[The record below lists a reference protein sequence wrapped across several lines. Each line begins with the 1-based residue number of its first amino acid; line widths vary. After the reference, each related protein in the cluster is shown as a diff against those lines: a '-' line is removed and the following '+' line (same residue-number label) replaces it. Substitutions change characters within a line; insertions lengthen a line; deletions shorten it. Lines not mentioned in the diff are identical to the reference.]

1 MADTKLTALTA
12 LASASSDDL
21 LYIVDDP
28 AGTPASK
35 KITFA
40 NVQASITAL
49 GATQIGAGSVDNTE
63 FSYLNGVTSAIQT
76 QIDGKQP
83 LDSTLTALAAYNTNG
98 LLTQTAADTFTGR
111 TLTAGSAKLTVTNG
125 NGVSGNPT
133 VDFGS
138 VASTDLSDTASILR
152 SSNIGSTVQAYDA
165 DLTTIAGLTATT
177 DNFIQSKASA
187 WASRTPTQVTAD
199 LITMVGD
206 SGSGGTKGLVPAPG
220 AGDAAASKFLKA
232 DGTWATPAGGG
243 GGGTKTYAVF
253 TPLNNQPP
261 ATAYAT
267 LDSRNSI
274 AVLDFDTT
282 TEEWAIFVGI
292 MPEAASLGS
301 GLIVKIHWMA
311 TSATSGDCRWGVQFQ
326 RNNTDLDSDSWDTTT
341 EATSTTNGTSGIIT
355 ITSITSTNIDGITA
369 GDSYRLKVYRDVS
382 DAADTMS
389 GDAELVAVEVRSAA

>member
-1 MADTKLTALTA
+1 MADVKVTALTA
-12 LASASSDDL
+12 ITSVSSDDL
-21 LYIVDDP
+21 LYVVDDP
-28 AGTPASK
+28 GGTPASK

-40 NVQASITAL
+40 NLQ
-49 GATQIGAGSVDNTE
+49 
-63 FSYLNGVTSAIQT
+63 TSLT
-76 QIDGKQP
+76 GKQ
-83 LDSTLTALAAYNTNG
+83 DTDATLTALAAYNTNG